1 MNIAKIFQSLIGAS
15 RHARNAIKV
24 LHLTLATPSSVGLG
38 GRDCLSEH
46 SHCLNRKAWVGRAL
60 RRLLLLPLLVV
71 ASMPAMA
78 SQAFAS
84 NPTVASVA
92 VPANGTYA
100 IGQHLDF
107 GVTFSSAV
115 TVTGTP
121 RLGLTIGS
129 QSRNADYSSG
139 SGGTTLTF
147 RYTIAEGDLDANG
160 ISLGSLQLNGGSILD
175 SGSVANLV
183 LNNVGSTVGIL
194 VDGVRPVVN
203 STTPDAGAQPTDA
216 SVVFA
221 VAFSKAVSNVSTD
234 DFSLSTTGTAAGTI
248 ASVSAASGSSVNV
261 TVSGIAGTGTIRLY
275 TISGT
280 DIADGAGNAMLA
292 GFTGG
297 MVHTVSPAAPTVTV
311 SASES
316 SPALGASVTFTATL
330 GGGASPS
337 GTVTFKD
344 GATTLGTGTI
354 SGATAIYSTSALTSG
369 AHSITA
375 EYAGDANN
383 SAATS
388 NAVTV
393 TVATPTISLTPS
405 SLPNPKVGAAYGSV
419 SFSATGGTGPYT
431 FAVTNGALPAGMT
444 LSTAGVLSGTPT
456 AGGSF
461 PTITVT
467 ATDANGGTGT
477 RDYTL
482 TVTAPTISLSP
493 TTLPAGA
500 FGVAYPTQ
508 TIVAT
513 GGTGPYTFEFA
524 PMLPNGMTFNTA
536 TGAVAGTPTQS
547 GYFLFAVKV
556 TDSSTGAAGPYSFQT
571 FVNITIAA
579 PAVVLVP
586 ADGTT
591 LTAGEVGAPYSD
603 TSISATGGSGAM
615 YYSATS
621 LPTGLSINS
630 ATGAISGTPTV
641 AGTFPFTVWAAGMAG
656 GASSADYEI
665 VITMAP
671 QLSIADISQSEGNA
685 GTTNFNFTVSLDK
698 PAGAGG
704 VTFDVSTADG
714 TASASGDYAAK
725 SSTSLSIAAGSTS
738 ATFTVIVNG
747 DTDLE
752 PNETF
757 FVNVANV
764 SGATVLDHQAI
775 GTIVNDDAAPGLP
788 TISVSASDSNPV
800 LGAPVTF
807 TATLAGGA
815 SPTGVVTFKDGA
827 ATLGIGTITGTAATF
842 VTSALTL
849 GPHSITAE
857 YAGDSNNTAAASA
870 VVTVTVG
877 QVIPTISVS
886 ASNSN
891 PVRGS
896 PVTFTATL
904 AGGASPTGTVT
915 FKDGAA
921 TLGTGTITGTAA
933 TFVTSALSLGPHS
946 ITAEYTG
953 DTNHAAA
960 TSAAVNVTVAAPT
973 FVFSPA
979 GGALP
984 DGRAETAYS
993 QSITAIASGSTTPI
1007 AYAVTSGTLPSGLTL
1022 DPATGAISGTT
1033 ITAGSFSFTITATD
1047 SAVPPNRAAA
1057 SYTVAV
1063 KPVVTFSFS
1072 PAGGALAEAMPAED
1086 YSQQISATGG
1096 TGTLTYSLGSG
1107 ELPAG
1112 MVLNTS
1118 TGELTGPLD
1127 VNAEVK
1133 EYSFTIGVRD
1143 GAGATGAA
1151 RYTLN
1156 VKERIVTVTDKT
1168 IVVAAGGTP
1177 ANVNL
1182 EHGSTGGPF
1191 TDAEWTFVEPANAGT
1206 ASIVRGE
1213 FAQASG
1219 STPLGWYLKFI
1230 PDPAFSGTVRVG
1242 FTLTSSLGAS
1252 DSGTVTYKLGY
1263 DPAKVAEAIDG
1274 LVHDFVRTR
1283 QSMISS
1289 TIKVPGLLDRR
1300 QVGSSANPVTA
1311 RMTPSEEGMTA
1322 NFSTSLVQMEAA
1334 RDSADGVAG
1343 SYSSPFNI
1351 WIDGTLMSHN
1361 REENGGKWGSF
1372 GMISL
1377 GADYLLSEKALVGL
1391 SFHFDRMTDPTDAD
1405 AELSGNGWL
1414 AGPYASFEI
1423 GKGVFWD
1430 TSLLYGGSANDID
1443 TSFWDGGFDTT
1454 RWMIDTALIGE
1465 WQVDEVTVL
1474 TPELRAVYF
1483 NEEVEDYAV
1492 GNAAGDEL
1500 TIDGFNAEQFRVSL
1514 GAEIARSF
1522 TVENGSTLTPK
1533 LGVTGGYSGLDGSG
1547 AFASLTAGLTLE
1559 TADFWMLEASLLFNI
1574 EGDGQKSVGG
1584 RATASKQF

>member
-1 MNIAKIFQSLIGAS
+1 MEYYHNTYVVGGPSTKIPGSVLAASGVEIGFVQYTGVTIA
-15 RHARNAIKV
+15 V
-24 LHLTLATPSSVGLG
+24 TCTSS
-38 GRDCLSEH
+38 
-46 SHCLNRKAWVGRAL
+46 
-60 RRLLLLPLLVV
+60 
-71 ASMPAMA
+71 
-78 SQAFAS
+78 AS

-92 VPANGTYA
+92 VPANGIYA
-100 IGQHLDF
+100 IGQNLDF
-107 GVTFSSAV
+107 SVTFSSAV

-121 RLGLTIGS
+121 QLGLTIGS

-160 ISLGSLQLNGGSILD
+160 ISLGSLQLNGGTID
-175 SGSVANLV
+175 ASGNVANLV
-183 LNNVGSTVGIL
+183 LNSVGSTAGVL

-203 STTPDAGAQPTDA
+203 STTPVVGAQPTDT

-248 ASVSAASGSSVNV
+248 ASVSATSGSSVNV
-261 TVSGIAGTGTIRLY
+261 TVSGITGTGTIRLD
-275 TISGT
+275 TKNGT
-280 DIADGAGNAMLA
+280 NIADAAGNAILA
-292 GFTGG
+292 GFT
-297 MVHTVSPAAPTVTV
+297 
-311 SASES
+311 
-316 SPALGASVTFTATL
+316 
-330 GGGASPS
+330 S
-337 GTVTFKD
+337 GTVH
-344 GATTLGTGTI
+344 TTQ
-354 SGATAIYSTSALTSG
+354 
-369 AHSITA
+369 
-375 EYAGDANN
+375 
-383 SAATS
+383 
-388 NAVTV
+388 
-393 TVATPTISLTPS
+393 TISLTPA
-405 SLPNPKVGAAYGSV
+405 SLPNPKVGAAYGST
-419 SFSATGGTGPYT
+419 SFSAAGGTGPYT
-431 FAVTNGALPAGMT
+431 FAVTNGTLPAGMT
-444 LSTAGVLSGTPT
+444 LSTGGVLSGTPT

-477 RDYTL
+477 QDYTL
-482 TVTAPTISLSP
+482 TVAAPTISLSP

-500 FGVAYPTQ
+500 LGVAYPTQ

-513 GGTGPYTFEFA
+513 GGTGPYTFEYS

-536 TGAVAGTPTQS
+536 TGAVAGTPTES
-547 GYFLFAVKV
+547 GYFLFTVKV

-571 FVNITIAA
+571 QVNITIAA

-591 LTAGEVGAPYSD
+591 LTTGEVGAPYSD
-603 TSISATGGSGAM
+603 TSISATGGNGAM

-630 ATGAISGTPTV
+630 STGAITGTPTV
-641 AGTFPFTVWAAGMAG
+641 AGTFTFTVWAAGMAG

-665 VITMAP
+665 VITPAP
-671 QLSIADISQSEGNA
+671 QLSIADVSQSEGNA

-714 TASASGDYAAK
+714 TASAPGDYAAK
-725 SSTSLSIAAGSTS
+725 SSTSQSIAAGNSS

-747 DTDLE
+747 DVDLE

-775 GTIVNDDAAPGLP
+775 GTIVNDDAAPGVP

-800 LGAPVTF
+800 LGSSVTF

-815 SPTGVVTFKDGA
+815 SPTGTVIFKDGA
-827 ATLGIGTITGTAATF
+827 ATLGTGTITGTEATF
-842 VTSALTL
+842 VTSALAL

-857 YAGDSNNTAAASA
+857 YAGDSNNTAAASVA
-870 VVTVTVG
+870 VTVTVG
-877 QVIPTISVS
+877 QVTPTISVS

-891 PVRGS
+891 PARGA

-915 FKDGAA
+915 FRDGAA
-921 TLGTGTITGTAA
+921 TLGTGTIIGTKA
-933 TFVTSALSLGPHS
+933 TFVTSALTLGPHS
-946 ITAEYTG
+946 ISAEYAG
-953 DTNHAAA
+953 DTNNAAA
-960 TSAAVNVTVAAPT
+960 TSAAVTVTVAAPT

-984 DGRAETAYS
+984 AGRAETAYS
-993 QSITAIASGSTTPI
+993 QSITASASGSTAPI
-1007 AYAVTSGTLPSGLTL
+1007 SYAVTAGTLPSGLTL

-1033 ITAGSFSFTITATD
+1033 TTAGSYSFTITATD
-1047 SAVPPNRAAA
+1047 SAVPPNSAAE

-1063 KPVVTFSFS
+1063 KPVVTFSFL
-1072 PAGGALAEAMPAED
+1072 PEGGRLAEAVPAED

-1096 TGTLTYSLGSG
+1096 TGTLTYSLASG

-1112 MVLNTS
+1112 MVLNAS
-1118 TGELTGPLD
+1118 TGELTGPLNA
-1127 VNAEVK
+1127 NAEVK
-1133 EYSFTIGVRD
+1133 QYSFTIEVRD
-1143 GAGATGAA
+1143 GSGASGTVS
-1151 RYTLN
+1151 YTLT
-1156 VKERIVTVTDKT
+1156 VKERIVSVTDKT
-1168 IVVAAGGTP
+1168 IDVAAGGTP

-1182 EHGSTGGPF
+1182 VQGSTGGPF
-1191 TDAEWTFVEPANAGT
+1191 TDAKWTFVEPANAGT

-1219 STPLGWYLKFI
+1219 SAPLGWYLKFI

-1242 FTLTSSLGAS
+1242 FTLTTALGAS

-1263 DPAKVAEAIDG
+1263 DPAKVAETIDG
-1274 LVHDFVRTR
+1274 LVHGFVRTR

-1300 QVGSSANPVTA
+1300 HVKNAANPVTA
-1311 RMTPSEEGMTA
+1311 RMTPSEEGVTA
-1322 NFSTSLVQMEAA
+1322 SFSTSLIQMESA

-1343 SYSSPFNI
+1343 GYSSPFNI
-1351 WIDGTLMSHN
+1351 WIDGTLMAHN

-1405 AELSGNGWL
+1405 AELTGNGWL

-1443 TSFWDGGFDTT
+1443 TAFWDGGFDTT
-1454 RWMIDTALIGE
+1454 RWMIDTALMGE
-1465 WQVDEVTVL
+1465 WQFDEVTVL

-1483 NEEVEDYAV
+1483 NEEVEDYSV

-1547 AFASLTAGLTLE
+1547 AFGSLTAGLTLE
-1559 TADFWMLEASLLFNI
+1559 TADLWMLEASLLFNI

>member
-1 MNIAKIFQSLIGAS
+1 MSIAKIFQSLIGV
-15 RHARNAIKV
+15 RENVRNAIKF
-24 LHLTLATPSSVGLG
+24 LQSTLATPSLVGFS
-38 GRDCLSEH
+38 GRVGLSEH
-46 SHCLNRKAWVGRAL
+46 SPCLNGKALAGRAL
-60 RRLLLLPLLVV
+60 LRLLLLPLLVL
-71 ASMPAMA
+71 ASMSAMTT
-78 SQAFAS
+78 QAFAS

-92 VPANGTYA
+92 VPANGIYA
-100 IGQHLDF
+100 IGQNLDF
-107 GVTFSSAV
+107 SVTFSSAV

-121 RLGLTIGS
+121 QLGLTIGS

-160 ISLGSLQLNGGSILD
+160 ISLGSLQLNGGTID
-175 SGSVANLV
+175 ASGNVANLV
-183 LNNVGSTVGIL
+183 LNSVGSTAGVL

-203 STTPDAGAQPTDA
+203 STTPVVGAQPTDT

-234 DFSLSTTGTAAGTI
+234 DFSLSTTGTASGTI
-248 ASVSAASGSSVNV
+248 ASVSGTSSSSVNV
-261 TVSGIAGTGTIRLY
+261 RVSGIAGTGTIRLD
-275 TISGT
+275 TKSGT
-280 DIADGAGNAMLA
+280 NIADGAGNAMLA

-297 MVHTVSPAAPTVTV
+297 TVHTV
-311 SASES
+311 
-316 SPALGASVTFTATL
+316 
-330 GGGASPS
+330 
-337 GTVTFKD
+337 
-344 GATTLGTGTI
+344 
-354 SGATAIYSTSALTSG
+354 
-369 AHSITA
+369 
-375 EYAGDANN
+375 
-383 SAATS
+383 
-388 NAVTV
+388 
-393 TVATPTISLTPS
+393 TPTIRLTPA
-405 SLPNPKVGAAYGSV
+405 SLPNPKVGVAYS
-419 SFSATGGTGPYT
+419 STWFTATGGTGPYT
-431 FAVTNGALPAGMT
+431 FAVTNGTLPAGMT
-444 LSTAGVLSGTPT
+444 LSAGGVLSGTPT

-477 RDYTL
+477 QDYTL
-482 TVTAPTISLSP
+482 TVAAPTISLSP
-493 TTLPAGA
+493 TTLLAGA
-500 FGVAYPTQ
+500 LGVAYPTQ

-513 GGTGPYTFEFA
+513 GGTGPYTFEYS

-536 TGAVAGTPTQS
+536 TGAVAGTPTES
-547 GYFLFAVKV
+547 GYFLFTVKV

-571 FVNITIAA
+571 QVNITIAA

-591 LTAGEVGAPYSD
+591 LTAGEVGAAYSD

-630 ATGAISGTPTV
+630 STGAITGTPTV
-641 AGTFPFTVWAAGMAG
+641 AGTFTFTVWAAGMAG

-665 VITMAP
+665 VITPAP
-671 QLSIADISQSEGNA
+671 QLSIADVSQSEGNA

-714 TASASGDYAAK
+714 TASAPGDYAAK
-725 SSTSLSIAAGSTS
+725 SSTSQSIAAGNSS

-747 DTDLE
+747 DVDLE

-775 GTIVNDDAAPGLP
+775 GTIVNDDAAPGVP

-800 LGAPVTF
+800 LGSSVTF

-815 SPTGVVTFKDGA
+815 SPTGTVIFKDGA
-827 ATLGIGTITGTAATF
+827 ATLGTGTITGTEATF
-842 VTSALTL
+842 VTSALAL

-857 YAGDSNNTAAASA
+857 YAGDSNNTAAASVA
-870 VVTVTVG
+870 VTVTVG
-877 QVIPTISVS
+877 QVTPTISVS

-891 PVRGS
+891 PARGA

-915 FKDGAA
+915 FRDGAA
-921 TLGTGTITGTAA
+921 TLGTGTIIGTKA
-933 TFVTSALSLGPHS
+933 TFVTSALTLGPHS
-946 ITAEYTG
+946 ISAEYAG
-953 DTNHAAA
+953 DTNNAAA
-960 TSAAVNVTVAAPT
+960 TSAAVTVTVAAPT

-984 DGRAETAYS
+984 AGRAETAYS
-993 QSITAIASGSTTPI
+993 QSITASASGSTAPI
-1007 AYAVTSGTLPSGLTL
+1007 SYAVTAGTLPSGLTL

-1033 ITAGSFSFTITATD
+1033 TTAGSYSFTITATD
-1047 SAVPPNRAAA
+1047 SAVPPNSAAE

-1063 KPVVTFSFS
+1063 KPVVTFSFL
-1072 PAGGALAEAMPAED
+1072 PAGGRLAEAMPAED

-1096 TGTLTYSLGSG
+1096 TGTLTYSLASG

-1112 MVLNTS
+1112 MVLNAS
-1118 TGELTGPLD
+1118 TGELTGPLNA
-1127 VNAEVK
+1127 NAEVK
-1133 EYSFTIGVRD
+1133 QYSFKIEVRD
-1143 GAGATGAA
+1143 GSGASGTVS
-1151 RYTLN
+1151 YTLT

-1168 IVVAAGGTP
+1168 IDVAAGGTP

-1182 EHGSTGGPF
+1182 VHGSTGGPF
-1191 TDAEWTFVEPANAGT
+1191 TDAKWTFVEPANAGT

-1219 STPLGWYLKFI
+1219 SAPLGWYLKFI

-1242 FTLTSSLGAS
+1242 FTLTSALGAS

-1263 DPAKVAEAIDG
+1263 DPAKVAETIDG
-1274 LVHDFVRTR
+1274 LVHGFVRTR

-1300 QVGSSANPVTA
+1300 QVKNATNPVTA
-1311 RMTPSEEGMTA
+1311 RMTPSEEGVTA
-1322 NFSTSLVQMEAA
+1322 SFSTSLIQMESA

-1343 SYSSPFNI
+1343 GYSSPFNI
-1351 WIDGTLMSHN
+1351 WIDGTLMAHN

-1405 AELSGNGWL
+1405 AELTGNGWL

-1443 TSFWDGGFDTT
+1443 TAFWDGGFDTT
-1454 RWMIDTALIGE
+1454 RWMIDTALMGE
-1465 WQVDEVTVL
+1465 WQLDEVTVL

-1483 NEEVEDYAV
+1483 NEEVEDYSV

-1547 AFASLTAGLTLE
+1547 AFGSLTAGLTLE
-1559 TADFWMLEASLLFNI
+1559 TADLWMLEASLLFNI

>member
-1 MNIAKIFQSLIGAS
+1 M
-15 RHARNAIKV
+15 
-24 LHLTLATPSSVGLG
+24 
-38 GRDCLSEH
+38 
-46 SHCLNRKAWVGRAL
+46 
-60 RRLLLLPLLVV
+60 LLLPLLVL
-71 ASMPAMA
+71 ASMSAMTT
-78 SQAFAS
+78 QAFAS

-92 VPANGTYA
+92 VPANGIYA
-100 IGQHLDF
+100 IGQNLDF
-107 GVTFSSAV
+107 SVTFSSAV

-121 RLGLTIGS
+121 QLGLTIGS

-160 ISLGSLQLNGGSILD
+160 ISLGSLQLNGGTID
-175 SGSVANLV
+175 ASGNVANLV
-183 LNNVGSTVGIL
+183 LNSVGSTADVL

-203 STTPDAGAQPTDA
+203 STTPVVGAQPTDT

-234 DFSLSTTGTAAGTI
+234 DFSLSTTGTASGTI
-248 ASVSAASGSSVNV
+248 ASVSGTSSSSVNV
-261 TVSGIAGTGTIRLY
+261 GVSGIAGTGTIRLD
-275 TISGT
+275 TKSGT
-280 DIADGAGNAMLA
+280 NIADGAGNAMLA

-297 MVHTVSPAAPTVTV
+297 TVHTV
-311 SASES
+311 
-316 SPALGASVTFTATL
+316 
-330 GGGASPS
+330 
-337 GTVTFKD
+337 
-344 GATTLGTGTI
+344 
-354 SGATAIYSTSALTSG
+354 
-369 AHSITA
+369 
-375 EYAGDANN
+375 
-383 SAATS
+383 
-388 NAVTV
+388 
-393 TVATPTISLTPS
+393 TPTIRLTPA
-405 SLPNPKVGAAYGSV
+405 SLPNPKVGVAYS
-419 SFSATGGTGPYT
+419 STWFTATGGTGPYT
-431 FAVTNGALPAGMT
+431 FAVTNGTLPAGMT
-444 LSTAGVLSGTPT
+444 LSAGGVLSGTPT

-477 RDYTL
+477 QDYTL
-482 TVTAPTISLSP
+482 TVAAPTISLSP
-493 TTLPAGA
+493 TTLLAGA
-500 FGVAYPTQ
+500 LGVAYPKQ

-513 GGTGPYTFEFA
+513 GGTGPYTFEYS

-536 TGAVAGTPTQS
+536 TGAVAGTPTES
-547 GYFLFAVKV
+547 GYFLFTVKV

-571 FVNITIAA
+571 QVNITIAA

-591 LTAGEVGAPYSD
+591 LTAGEVGVPYSD

-630 ATGAISGTPTV
+630 STGAITGTPTV
-641 AGTFPFTVWAAGMAG
+641 AGTFTFTVWAAGMAG

-665 VITMAP
+665 VITPAP
-671 QLSIADISQSEGNA
+671 QLSIADVSQSEGNA

-698 PAGAGG
+698 PVGAGG

-714 TASASGDYAAK
+714 TASAPGDYAAK
-725 SSTSLSIAAGSTS
+725 SSTSQSIAAGNSS

-747 DTDLE
+747 DVDLE

-775 GTIVNDDAAPGLP
+775 GTIVNDDAAPGVP

-800 LGAPVTF
+800 LGSSVTF

-815 SPTGVVTFKDGA
+815 SPTGTVIFKDGA
-827 ATLGIGTITGTAATF
+827 ATLGTGTITGTEATF
-842 VTSALTL
+842 VTSALAL

-857 YAGDSNNTAAASA
+857 YAGDSNNTAAASVA
-870 VVTVTVG
+870 VTVTVG
-877 QVIPTISVS
+877 QVTPTISVS

-891 PVRGS
+891 PARGA

-915 FKDGAA
+915 FRDGAA
-921 TLGTGTITGTAA
+921 TLGTGTIIGTKA
-933 TFVTSALSLGPHS
+933 TFVTSALTLGPHS
-946 ITAEYTG
+946 ISAEYAG
-953 DTNHAAA
+953 DTNNAAA
-960 TSAAVNVTVAAPT
+960 TSAAVTVTVAAPT

-984 DGRAETAYS
+984 AGRAETAYS
-993 QSITAIASGSTTPI
+993 QSITASASGSTAPI
-1007 AYAVTSGTLPSGLTL
+1007 SYAVTAGTLPSGLTL

-1033 ITAGSFSFTITATD
+1033 TTAGSYSFTITATD
-1047 SAVPPNRAAA
+1047 SAVPPNSAAA

-1063 KPVVTFSFS
+1063 KPVVTFSFL
-1072 PAGGALAEAMPAED
+1072 PAGGRLAEAMPAED

-1096 TGTLTYSLGSG
+1096 TGTLTYSLASG

-1112 MVLNTS
+1112 MVLNAS
-1118 TGELTGPLD
+1118 TGELTGPLNA
-1127 VNAEVK
+1127 NAEVK
-1133 EYSFTIGVRD
+1133 QYSFTIEVRD
-1143 GAGATGAA
+1143 GSGASGTVS
-1151 RYTLN
+1151 YTLK

-1168 IVVAAGGTP
+1168 IDVAAGGTP

-1182 EHGSTGGPF
+1182 VHGSTGGPF
-1191 TDAEWTFVEPANAGT
+1191 TDAKWTFVEPANAGT

-1219 STPLGWYLKFI
+1219 SAPLGWYLKFI

-1242 FTLTSSLGAS
+1242 FTLTTALGAS

-1263 DPAKVAEAIDG
+1263 DPAKVAETIDG
-1274 LVHDFVRTR
+1274 LVHGFVRTR

-1300 QVGSSANPVTA
+1300 QVKNATNPVTA
-1311 RMTPSEEGMTA
+1311 RMTPSEEGVTA
-1322 NFSTSLVQMEAA
+1322 SFSTSLIQMESA

-1343 SYSSPFNI
+1343 GYSSPFNI
-1351 WIDGTLMSHN
+1351 WIDGTLMAHN

-1405 AELSGNGWL
+1405 AELTGNGWL

-1443 TSFWDGGFDTT
+1443 TAFWDGGFDTT
-1454 RWMIDTALIGE
+1454 RWMIDTALMGE
-1465 WQVDEVTVL
+1465 WQLDEVTVL

-1483 NEEVEDYAV
+1483 NEEVEDYSV

-1547 AFASLTAGLTLE
+1547 AFGSLTAGLTLE
-1559 TADFWMLEASLLFNI
+1559 TADLWMLEASLLFNI